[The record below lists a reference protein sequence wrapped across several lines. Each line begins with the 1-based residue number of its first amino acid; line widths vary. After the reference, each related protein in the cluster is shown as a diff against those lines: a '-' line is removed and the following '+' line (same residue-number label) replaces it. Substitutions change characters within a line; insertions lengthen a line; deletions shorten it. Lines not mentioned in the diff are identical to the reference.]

1 MFSKTFWGSLNW
13 FLHHQNQPE
22 MRYFSYSLDFQDYC
36 QRPWQLSSWELIG
49 VYTLMWQWG
58 WSWGIWSAYILEV
71 EPTFYNRFNVWH
83 PGWWHLSVSSDL
95 SDCVHEGT
103 ASWEGATLGVGAVA
117 WIKES
122 GFEYIKL
129 ERPINHRS
137 QGTANLFCKELE
149 DKYFSFVGHVISVV
163 TI

>member
-1 MFSKTFWGSLNW
+1 MLLTIARLAEQSPQQRTIQSKRPLVRRLRNTDWEWFWGRTEKCW
-13 FLHHQNQPE
+13 
-22 MRYFSYSLDFQDYC
+22 D
-36 QRPWQLSSWELIG
+36 LSG
-49 VYTLMWQWG
+49 
-58 WSWGIWSAYILEV
+58 ILEV

-129 ERPINHRS
+129 EMPINHRS